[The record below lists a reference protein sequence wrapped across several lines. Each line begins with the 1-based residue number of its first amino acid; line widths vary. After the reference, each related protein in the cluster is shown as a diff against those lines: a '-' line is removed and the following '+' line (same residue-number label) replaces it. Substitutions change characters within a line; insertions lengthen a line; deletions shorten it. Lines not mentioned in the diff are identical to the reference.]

1 MPLLTCLKQT
11 PPCTA
16 GTLSAV
22 VAAAAVVAG
31 WALALDYSAKLF
43 VMTFVIVLM
52 TNETPDASDAF
63 LIASTRVFGILLGVF
78 LSLVLSVIV
87 FPKSASHQ
95 VAPVQHHACSHACA
109 QLGDTQQ
116 PAAKA
121 GLLWSPDVRA
131 AVWQDVRLTRCH
143 TCLHQV
149 ASSDTGS
156 R

>member
-1 MPLLTCLKQT
+1 MPPITWLKQT
-11 PPCTA
+11 SRCAA

-95 VAPVQHHACSHACA
+95 VAPVLHYACNIPALDKGTSSNM
-109 QLGDTQQ
+109 LPQQ
-116 PAAKA
+116 GSYVA
-121 GLLWSPDVRA
+121 GCTCTPDIVPY
-131 AVWQDVRLTRCH
+131 LPPPHC
-143 TCLHQV
+143 
-149 ASSDTGS
+149 
-156 R
+156 